1 MQKIFIEFKFVV
13 NEKEYR
19 ISCEPN
25 SPFAD
30 CKEAA
35 FLFLKHLGALEDAQR
50 VQSQEAP
57 SQDEVKQD
65 QQVES

>member
-1 MQKIFIEFKFVV
+1 MQKIFIEFKFII

-30 CKEAA
+30 CKESA
-35 FLFLKHLGALEDAQR
+35 LQFLKQIGAMEDNAKAQ
-50 VQSQEAP
+50 QEIKQEEKK
-57 SQDEVKQD
+57 SEEVLNGQ
-65 QQVES
+65 